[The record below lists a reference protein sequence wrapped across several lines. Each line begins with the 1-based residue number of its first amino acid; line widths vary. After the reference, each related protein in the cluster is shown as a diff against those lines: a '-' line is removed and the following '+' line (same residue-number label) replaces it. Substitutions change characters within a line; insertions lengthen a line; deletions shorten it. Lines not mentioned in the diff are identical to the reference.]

1 MPRPVIG
8 ICTALEPARWG
19 VWDAEAA
26 ILPRS
31 YLLHVQRAGALGI
44 LLAPDPVAT
53 EQPDELLDLLDGL
66 LLIGGADIDPAA
78 YGAERNPRTEST
90 YPERDAFELA
100 LSRRALER
108 ELPFLGV
115 CRGMQLLNIARGGTL
130 NQHLPEAVGHD
141 DHRRVLGTFD
151 GTDHDVRLASGSL
164 AARAAGEE
172 HHATKSHHHQGVERL
187 GEGLEV
193 SGWAVMDDVPEA
205 IEDPSQAFVLGVQW
219 HPEADELS
227 RVIAALVEEARSR
240 RDGRTPGATPPSAAS
255 PR

>member
-1 MPRPVIG
+1 MSRPVIG
-8 ICTALEPARWG
+8 ICTALERARWG

-31 YLLHVQRAGALGI
+31 YLLHVQRAGGLGI
-44 LLAPDPVAT
+44 LLAPDPVAV
-53 EQPDELLDLLDGL
+53 ERPDEVLDLLDGL
-66 LLIGGADIDPAA
+66 VLIGGADVDPAA
-78 YGAERNPRTEST
+78 YGAHRDPHTEST

-100 LSRRALER
+100 LTRRALER
-108 ELPFLGV
+108 ELPFLGI

-130 NQHLPEAVGHD
+130 LQHVPDAVGHE

-151 GTDHDVRLASGSL
+151 GTDHDVQLAPGSL

-172 HHATKSHHHQGVERL
+172 RHGTKSHHHQGVDRL

-193 SGWAVMDDVPEA
+193 SGRAVMDDLPEA
-205 IEDPSQAFVLGVQW
+205 IEDPTQPFVLGVQW

-227 RVIAALVEEARSR
+227 RVIAALVAEAADARSSA
-240 RDGRTPGATPPSAAS
+240 ATPPSGAS